1 MLCNIVKRWVNHIK
15 ICGQNINRRKRKLVA
30 TKTWGTIMID
40 TYPFLST
47 IFIYN
52 NQTVKV
58 RLYCKLTRDVLIYEF
73 SSKQNIIDDH
83 MLYLQSRQHTKKG
96 LKEKGYIHVKY

>member
-1 MLCNIVKRWVNHIK
+1 
-15 ICGQNINRRKRKLVA
+15 
-30 TKTWGTIMID
+30 MID

-52 NQTVKV
+52 NQIVKV
-58 RLYCKLTRDVLIYEF
+58 RLYCKLTRDVLIYE
-73 SSKQNIIDDH
+73 NIIDDH
-83 MLYLQSRQHTKKG
+83 MLYLQSRQHTKKE